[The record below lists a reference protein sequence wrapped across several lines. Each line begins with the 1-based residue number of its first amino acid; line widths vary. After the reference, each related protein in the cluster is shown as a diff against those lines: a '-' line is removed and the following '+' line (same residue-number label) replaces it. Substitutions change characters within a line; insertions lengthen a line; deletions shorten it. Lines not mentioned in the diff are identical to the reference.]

1 MSVRLEILPQPTD
14 STCGPTC
21 LQAVY
26 RFWGDDRPLQNVIDE
41 VEVVDTG
48 GTLAVWLACH
58 ALRNGYRATI
68 YSYNVTMFD
77 PTWWRAGVDM
87 ADKLRA
93 QLLAKPS
100 KRLGAASSAYVQ
112 FLALGGTLRH
122 EELTPALLQE
132 LLSREHPVLTG
143 LSATYLYQDARELP
157 DGRTDDVAGRP
168 VGHFVVLGGYRTDPD
183 AEVLVADPM
192 HDNPR
197 GSAYYWVDVHR
208 LIAAI
213 LLGIVTYDANL
224 LVIEP
229 A

>member
-1 MSVRLEILPQPTD
+1 MTVRLEILPQPTD

-26 RFWGDDRPLQNVIDE
+26 GFWGDDRPLQQVIDE
-41 VEVVDTG
+41 VEVVETG

-68 YSYNVTMFD
+68 YSYNVTVFD
-77 PTWWRAGVDM
+77 PSWWDGGVDV
-87 ADKLRA
+87 AEKLRA

-100 KRLGAASSAYVQ
+100 ARLQTASAAYIE
-112 FLALGGTLRH
+112 FLTLGGRVLH
-122 EELTPALLQE
+122 EELTPALLE
-132 LLSREHPVLTG
+132 KLMARGHPVLTG
-143 LSATYLYQDARELP
+143 LSATYLYQCPREME
-157 DGRTDDVAGRP
+157 DGRSDDVAGAP
-168 VGHFVVLGGYRTDPD
+168 VGHFVVLAGYQ
-183 AEVLVADPM
+183 AEPPAVLVADPL

-197 GSAYYWVDVHR
+197 FGSAYYWVDAPR

-229 A
+229 R